1 MSDLG
6 GHDRSQEL
14 ARGLSRGV
22 TLALDDGTPSRSLDG
37 ARQAAQQLSLP
48 GLDRLLG
55 ALAPYVAGPWPL
67 PLKPVIERV
76 QRVAAECE
84 RAGHVDGFRRMD
96 DELGLMARAIERVPL
111 ARLGTPSAPRQEPV
125 TDAASVP
132 LADALDGI
140 PGERRD
146 AELMK
151 RVKLRTPVAGA
162 LRAALDW
169 LIGGSPARMRM
180 WLASDGSALDVI
192 CEGISYTGIQPAS
205 EVLASVG
212 AHLGPTGERP
222 GAWTVRV
229 PIRAERETY
238 LMLEQDDLQI
248 AVPWHAVVRVR
259 LIPSDTI
266 EMMLKRQALPVLPP
280 IKGSAHRM
288 AEQPVVVVALG
299 LKRACLVA
307 DRLVWRMSAEP
318 AQPPGDAPADG
329 VYRAV
334 RSDDGEVHWVFEPEW
349 LLRNVA
355 APAMGQPTRTPPPAT
370 PIPAPAPVQRRPIP
384 FPAPAAG
391 ESGTGSVLPTLAPD
405 QVEPLTA
412 PAREPEAPASDA
424 PASDAPFTM
433 TEAPGAP
440 APEAAPAMPA
450 TDPVGDASEA
460 PHAAI
465 APRRALVA
473 EDSIAARIYLVRLLE
488 QQGFLVHTA
497 TTATE
502 LRAML
507 TRGPWALVCADRGL
521 SDIPGVDLLHDLA
534 RSSTAAGAAIVAL
547 VSDVEDEAAAHAAG
561 VHATLAK
568 PIDRRALEHLLVQLG
583 HETPA
588 APSGLHGSD
597 PDPREWGAR

>member
-6 GHDRSQEL
+6 GHDRSQEM
-14 ARGLSRGV
+14 ARGLSRSV
-22 TLALDDGTPSRSLDG
+22 TQALDDGAPSRSMDG
-37 ARQAAQQLSLP
+37 ARQAAQELSLR

-55 ALAPYVAGPWPL
+55 ALAPYASGPWPS
-67 PLKPVIERV
+67 PLRPVIERV

-84 RAGHVDGFRRMD
+84 AAGHVDGFRRMD

-111 ARLGTPSAPRQEPV
+111 ARLNAPATPRPEPLME
-125 TDAASVP
+125 AASVP
-132 LADALDGI
+132 LADALEGI

-146 AELMK
+146 AELMR

-280 IKGSAHRM
+280 IKGSARRM

-318 AQPPGDAPADG
+318 AQPPGDVPADG

-355 APAMGQPTRTPPPAT
+355 APAMGQPARPTPAAT
-370 PIPAPAPVQRRPIP
+370 PIPDPAPVQRRPIP
-384 FPAPAAG
+384 FPAPV
-391 ESGTGSVLPTLAPD
+391 TGDGGAEPALPTLAPD
-405 QVEPLTA
+405 QVEPLSA
-412 PAREPEAPASDA
+412 PAREPEASAPEPVAPIAEA
-424 PASDAPFTM
+424 PA
-433 TEAPGAP
+433 AP
-440 APEAAPAMPA
+440 APQAAPALPA
-450 TDPVGDASEA
+450 ADLAGEAIEA
-460 PHAAI
+460 PQGAV

-497 TTATE
+497 TTGTE

-507 TRGPWALVCADRGL
+507 TRGPWALVCADSGF
-521 SDIPGVDLLHDLA
+521 SDVPGVDLLHDLA

-547 VSDVEDEAAAHAAG
+547 VNDAEGDAAAHAAG

-568 PIDRRALEHLLVQLG
+568 PIDRRALERLLVQLG
-583 HETPA
+583 HETPS

>member
-6 GHDRSQEL
+6 GHDRSQEM
-14 ARGLSRGV
+14 ARGLSRSV
-22 TLALDDGTPSRSLDG
+22 IQALDDASPSRSMDG

-48 GLDRLLG
+48 GLDRLLQ
-55 ALAPYVAGPWPL
+55 ALAPYASGTWPA

-76 QRVAAECE
+76 QRVAAECD
-84 RAGHVDGFRRMD
+84 RAGQVDGFRRMD

-111 ARLGTPSAPRQEPV
+111 ARLNAPPAPRPEPLV
-125 TDAASVP
+125 ESASVP
-132 LADALDGI
+132 LSDALEGI

-146 AELMK
+146 AELMR

-280 IKGSAHRM
+280 IKGSARRM

-355 APAMGQPTRTPPPAT
+355 APAMGQPARTTPPAT
-370 PIPAPAPVQRRPIP
+370 PLPAPAPVQRQPIP
-384 FPAPAAG
+384 FPAAAG
-391 ESGTGSVLPTLAPD
+391 DTAAGSPLPTLAPE

-412 PAREPEAPASDA
+412 PAREPEASHGLPAL
-424 PASDAPFTM
+424 
-433 TEAPGAP
+433 TEAPAAP
-440 APEAAPAMPA
+440 APQAAPALAETEPA
-450 TDPVGDASEA
+450 ETPSEA
-460 PHAAI
+460 PQAVI

-507 TRGPWALVCADRGL
+507 TRGPWSLVCADSGL
-521 SDIPGVDLLHDLA
+521 SDVPGVDLLHDLA

-547 VSDVEDEAAAHAAG
+547 VSDAEDDAAARAAG

-568 PIDRRALEHLLVQLG
+568 PIDRRALERLLVELG
-583 HETPA
+583 HETPSS
-588 APSGLHGSD
+588 PSGEHGSD

>member
-1 MSDLG
+1 M
-6 GHDRSQEL
+6 E
-14 ARGLSRGV
+14 
-22 TLALDDGTPSRSLDG
+22 
-37 ARQAAQQLSLP
+37 
-48 GLDRLLG
+48 
-55 ALAPYVAGPWPL
+55 
-67 PLKPVIERV
+67 
-76 QRVAAECE
+76 
-84 RAGHVDGFRRMD
+84 
-96 DELGLMARAIERVPL
+96 
-111 ARLGTPSAPRQEPV
+111 
-125 TDAASVP
+125 AASVP
-132 LADALDGI
+132 LSDALEGI

-146 AELMK
+146 AELMR

-180 WLASDGSALDVI
+180 WLSSDGSALDVI

-259 LIPSDTI
+259 LIPADTI

-280 IKGSAHRM
+280 IKGSARRM

-307 DRLVWRMSAEP
+307 DHLVWRMSAEP

-329 VYRAV
+329 IYRAV

-355 APAMGQPTRTPPPAT
+355 APAMGQAARPTAPAT
-370 PIPAPAPVQRRPIP
+370 PIPAPQTAPRHPIP
-384 FPAPAAG
+384 FPAAALDTSAAPA
-391 ESGTGSVLPTLAPD
+391 LPTLSPE
-405 QVEPLTA
+405 QVEPLAA
-412 PAREPEAPASDA
+412 PAREPEASAPELIATISEA
-424 PASDAPFTM
+424 PA
-433 TEAPGAP
+433 AP
-440 APEAAPAMPA
+440 APQTAPALPA
-450 TDPVGDASEA
+450 ADLAGDAAEA
-460 PHAAI
+460 PQGAI

-507 TRGPWALVCADRGL
+507 TRGPWSLVCVDRGL
-521 SDIPGVDLLHDLA
+521 SDVPGVDLLHDLA

-547 VSDVEDEAAAHAAG
+547 VSDAEDDAAARAAG

-568 PIDRRALEHLLVQLG
+568 PIDRRALEHLLVELG
-583 HETPA
+583 HETPSA
-588 APSGLHGSD
+588 APGLHGSD

>member
-22 TLALDDGTPSRSLDG
+22 TQALDDSTPSRSLDG

-55 ALAPYVAGPWPL
+55 ALAPYAAGPWPL

-76 QRVAAECE
+76 QRAAAECD

-111 ARLGTPSAPRQEPV
+111 ARLGTSSTPRPEPV
-125 TDAASVP
+125 MEAASVP

-280 IKGSAHRM
+280 IKGSARRM

-355 APAMGQPTRTPPPAT
+355 APAMGQPTRSTPPAT
-370 PIPAPAPVQRRPIP
+370 PIPAPAPVQRQPIP
-384 FPAPAAG
+384 FPVPAA
-391 ESGTGSVLPTLAPD
+391 EQSETGSALPTLAPD
-405 QVEPLTA
+405 QVEPLSA
-412 PAREPEAPASDA
+412 PAREPEAPA
-424 PASDAPFTM
+424 P
-433 TEAPGAP
+433 AP
-440 APEAAPAMPA
+440 APAPAMPA
-450 TDPVGDASEA
+450 TDLAGDESQA
-460 PHAAI
+460 PHGAI
-465 APRRALVA
+465 LPRRALVA

-497 TTATE
+497 TNATE

-547 VSDVEDEAAAHAAG
+547 VSDAEDEAAALAAG

-568 PIDRRALEHLLVQLG
+568 PIDRRALEALLVQLG
-583 HETPA
+583 HETPS
-588 APSGLHGSD
+588 APPGLHGSD

>member
-1 MSDLG
+1 MSDVG
-6 GHDRSQEL
+6 GHDRGPEA
-14 ARGLSRGV
+14 ARGLSRTV
-22 TLALDDGTPSRSLDG
+22 TLALEESTASRSIDG

-55 ALAPYVAGPWPL
+55 ALAPYASGPWPA

-76 QRVAAECE
+76 QRVAVECD
-84 RAGHVDGFRRMD
+84 RAGQIDGFRRMD

-111 ARLGTPSAPRQEPV
+111 ARLSVGPRSEPPMV
-125 TDAASVP
+125 ESVSVP
-132 LADALDGI
+132 LADALEGI
-140 PGERRD
+140 PGEKPD
-146 AELMK
+146 AELLR
-151 RVKLRTPVAGA
+151 RVRLRTPVAGA

-169 LIGGSPARMRM
+169 LIGGGPARMRM
-180 WLASDGSALDVI
+180 WLSSDGSALDVV
-192 CEGISYTGIQPAS
+192 CEGIAYTGIQPAS

-259 LIPSDTI
+259 LIPADTI
-266 EMMLKRQALPVLPP
+266 EMMLRRQALPVLPP
-280 IKGSAHRM
+280 IKASARRM

-318 AQPPGDAPADG
+318 APPPGGPPAEG
-329 VYRAV
+329 VHRAV
-334 RSDDGEVHWVFEPEW
+334 RTDDGEVHWVFEPEW
-349 LLRNVA
+349 LLRGVTAPALGQPAIRPSVQPA
-355 APAMGQPTRTPPPAT
+355 APVPV
-370 PIPAPAPVQRRPIP
+370 APVQRPLIP
-384 FPAPAAG
+384 FPAPAAL
-391 ESGTGSVLPTLAPD
+391 ESEPEPAPLSTLGPD

-412 PAREPEAPASDA
+412 PESEVSPASPTAELPAAEPPADA
-424 PASDAPFTM
+424 A
-433 TEAPGAP
+433 TEALETPIQP
-440 APEAAPAMPA
+440 AP
-450 TDPVGDASEA
+450 G
-460 PHAAI
+460 AI

-473 EDSIAARIYLVRLLE
+473 QDSIAARIYLVRLLE
-488 QQGFLVHTA
+488 QQGFLVHAA

-507 TRGPWALVCADRGL
+507 TRGPWALVCADSGL
-521 SDIPGVDLLHDLA
+521 SDVPGVDLLHDLA

-547 VSDVEDEAAAHAAG
+547 VRDEEDDAAARAAG
-561 VHATLAK
+561 VHATLRK
-568 PIDRRALEHLLVQLG
+568 PIDREALERLLEQLVHDAPPASG
-583 HETPA
+583 H
-588 APSGLHGSD
+588 GGSLGND